1 MAEKKVTKIL
11 NPMEKD
17 AENEGLLRVAAYCRV
32 STKSDEQFTSYE
44 TQVAVYTDKITREPG
59 WTLAGIYADRGLSGT
74 QAERRPE
81 FLRMVQDCDDGLI
94 DAVIC
99 KSVSRFSRNTLDA
112 VNYMRQLRDLG
123 IRLIFEKEGIDTDSE
138 YSEMLLTVLAAFAQ
152 EESHSHSENVK
163 WGKRKRV
170 QKGHELLIECYG
182 YRKNDIGDNY
192 EIVPEEAEVVRRIF
206 DEYEKGV
213 TVPKIVDGLLADGIK
228 PPWFETSGSEK
239 WDESRLH
246 YMITNEKYA
255 GDLRTQKFYKKSF
268 LDCRGYRND
277 GKLPSKLLK
286 NHHEPIVPR
295 KQFDRCNVIL
305 ELRKKSTPS
314 CYPFGNYLRCPYC
327 GKVLRHRRI
336 PIQNCDSHFLCE
348 GEGAC
353 RGFVIMS
360 IPVREQ
366 VLAAWNDLDLAA
378 VEKYAGSKTKKRAEE
393 AQKLLAGKAEH
404 PSFASVD
411 YWWLDE
417 YVAKIEFG
425 QHSYTASDLK
435 LMNEAQ
441 AKLLDDRTIKITW
454 RCGLVTTVSSGVVR
468 DSHDPKHKAILWD
481 GYVLRY
487 PDRHPELA
495 EEVRKKQETE

>member
-1 MAEKKVTKIL
+1 
-11 NPMEKD
+11 
-17 AENEGLLRVAAYCRV
+17 
-32 STKSDEQFTSYE
+32 
-44 TQVAVYTDKITREPG
+44 
-59 WTLAGIYADRGLSGT
+59 
-74 QAERRPE
+74 
-81 FLRMVQDCDDGLI
+81 
-94 DAVIC
+94 
-99 KSVSRFSRNTLDA
+99 
-112 VNYMRQLRDLG
+112 
-123 IRLIFEKEGIDTDSE
+123 
-138 YSEMLLTVLAAFAQ
+138 MLLTVLAAFAQ

-182 YRKNDIGDNY
+182 YRKNDLGDNY
-192 EIVPEEAEVVRRIF
+192 EIVPEEADVVRRIF
-206 DEYEKGV
+206 DEYEKGM

-228 PPWFETSGSEK
+228 PPWYETSGSEK

-268 LDCRGYRND
+268 LDYRGYRND

-327 GKVLRHRRI
+327 GRVLRHRRI

-404 PSFASVD
+404 PAFASIE

-435 LMNEAQ
+435 LMDEAQ
-441 AKLLDDRTIKITW
+441 ARVLDDRTITITW
-454 RCGLVTTVSSGVVR
+454 RCGFVTTVSSGVVR
-468 DSHDPKHKAILWD
+468 DSHDPKHKAILWN

-487 PDRHPELA
+487 PDRYPQLA
-495 EEVRKKQETE
+495 EEVKKRQTE